1 MVAERSRAFFLCG
14 CRIYYVLGVMAFVR
28 VQQRLHLLD
37 KFAFLDS
44 ARLADKG
51 GYRRTRTRR
60 DIWTRGL
67 KLFALLPIELRGH
80 VVYSAIHNIMMHS
93 RKSYRESERFVCR
106 TRCRSVSG
114 NRANNI

>member
-1 MVAERSRAFFLCG
+1 MLESYSRPGWLQMGVGPSSWSDGFCSCPTAPAFSLTS
-14 CRIYYVLGVMAFVR
+14 
-28 VQQRLHLLD
+28 LH
-37 KFAFLDS
+37 S

-80 VVYSAIHNIMMHS
+80 VVYSAIRDVMMHS